1 MAVWG
6 GWEEDRARVAAGR
19 IKVVPI
25 RLEASGG
32 SMASSLTYDQIFEAA
47 MDKVKNRFLLSV
59 ILAKRVTQ
67 LRKGA
72 EPLVDSQ
79 GLATHEEIV
88 FKEIIEGKLEWRQ
101 TPVQANMD
109 DMDQEYSAEDFS
121 EVE

>member
-1 MAVWG
+1 
-6 GWEEDRARVAAGR
+6 
-19 IKVVPI
+19 
-25 RLEASGG
+25 
-32 SMASSLTYDQIFEAA
+32 MASSLTYEQIFEAA

-72 EPLVDSQ
+72 EPLVDSK

-88 FKEIIEGKLEWRQ
+88 FKEIVEDKLKWRQ

>member
-1 MAVWG
+1 MAVLG
-6 GWEEDRARVAAGR
+6 GWEEDWARVAAGR

-32 SMASSLTYDQIFEAA
+32 NMASSLTYEQIFEAA
-47 MDKVKNRFLLSV
+47 LDKVKNRFLLSV

-72 EPLVDSQ
+72 EPLVDSK

-88 FKEIIEGKLEWRQ
+88 FKEIVEDKLKWRQ

>member
-1 MAVWG
+1 
-6 GWEEDRARVAAGR
+6 
-19 IKVVPI
+19 
-25 RLEASGG
+25 
-32 SMASSLTYDQIFEAA
+32 MASSLTYEQIFEAA
-47 MDKVKNRFLLSV
+47 LDKVKNRFLLSV

-72 EPLVDSQ
+72 EPLVDSK

-88 FKEIIEGKLEWRQ
+88 FKEIVEGKLEWRQ

>member
-1 MAVWG
+1 
-6 GWEEDRARVAAGR
+6 
-19 IKVVPI
+19 
-25 RLEASGG
+25 
-32 SMASSLTYDQIFEAA
+32 MASSLTYDQIFEAA

-59 ILAKRVTQ
+59 ILSKRVTQ

>member
-1 MAVWG
+1 
-6 GWEEDRARVAAGR
+6 
-19 IKVVPI
+19 
-25 RLEASGG
+25 
-32 SMASSLTYDQIFEAA
+32 MASSLTYDQIFEAA